1 MKAYQV
7 YVSYVM
13 RNFGFPERCQLQ
25 PYHNKKEPL
34 VVYGAYRPEDIKVI
48 LNHKGIV
55 YLFWC
60 GDDVWRAP
68 LKEMKE
74 KENIIHLTTLP
85 AIASYLKRNKIKPVP
100 VKFPA
105 HQGICPYGNLG
116 DKVYTYLRKGKPKY
130 HGSDI
135 VNSLKIKN
143 KIIVGDQSINRIAWH
158 NGKCEEYYGKAFI
171 GLFLSSFAGGGHGI
185 IEMGLRGIKVVT
197 NVLTLP
203 HCIPWN
209 DTDDIISAILREEEK
224 IGTKRDT
231 KLAQKVY
238 NNLAH
243 PNDCFDLEKEMI

>member
-7 YVSYVM
+7 YVSHVM

-25 PYHNKKEPL
+25 PYHDKKEPL
-34 VVYGAYRPEDIKVI
+34 VVYGAYRPEDIDTI
-48 LNHKGIV
+48 LKHKGIV

-68 LKEMKE
+68 LKIMKE
-74 KENIIHLTTLP
+74 RDNIIHLSTLP
-85 AIASYLKRNKIKPVP
+85 GITSYLRRNKIQSIPVR
-100 VKFPA
+100 FPA
-105 HQGICPYGNLG
+105 HQGVFTDGTLGNRI
-116 DKVYTYLRKGKPKY
+116 YTYLRKGKPKY

-135 VNSLKIKN
+135 ISSLRIKN
-143 KIIVGDQSINRIAWH
+143 KIIVGNQSISRVAWH

-185 IEMGLRGIKVVT
+185 VEMGLRGIKVVT

-209 DTDDIISAILREEEK
+209 DTDDIISAIQMEEGK
-224 IGTKRDT
+224 IGRERD
-231 KLAQKVY
+231 KELAQKVY
-238 NNLAH
+238 GSLAH
-243 PNDCFDLEKEMI
+243 RNDCFDLEKEML